1 MSSTTNTLH
10 VENLKVNYGNV
21 QALKGISFSV
31 PKGKIVSL
39 IGANGAGKTTTLKAV
54 SGSTTSEGNVFFNG
68 HSITNKQS
76 YQLVGEGLIHCPE
89 GRGIFPNLSVMENL
103 QLGIVGRQSAKEH
116 FQKNLENGFELF
128 PRLKE
133 RIKQS
138 AGTLSGGEQQ
148 MLAIARALIGEP
160 ELLLLDEPS
169 LGLAPQVVKLIF
181 EIVVRINSEKG
192 VTVLLVEQNA
202 KQALKIS
209 DYAYVLETGT
219 ISLEGKGSELLDNED
234 VKKIYLGEH

>member
-1 MSSTTNTLH
+1 MDTNNTLV
-10 VENLKVNYGNV
+10 VENLGVNFGNV
-21 QALKGISFSV
+21 QALKGISFKV

-39 IGANGAGKTTTLKAV
+39 IGANGAGKTTTLKAISGNV
-54 SGSTTSEGNVFFNG
+54 KSSGSVTFNNQ
-68 HSITNKQS
+68 SIAGLES
-76 YQLVGEGLIHCPE
+76 YQLVGNGLIHCPE
-89 GRGIFPNLSVMENL
+89 GRGIFPNLTVMENL
-103 QLGIVGRQSAKEH
+103 QLGIVGRASAKQGFE
-116 FQKNLENGFELF
+116 KNLENGFSLF

-133 RIKQS
+133 RITQA

-181 EIVVRINSEKG
+181 EIVVRINAEKG

-219 ISLEGKGSELLDNED
+219 ISLEGKGSDLLNNED

>member
-1 MSSTTNTLH
+1 MNILSVDSLS
-10 VENLKVNYGNV
+10 VNFGNV
-21 QALKGISFSV
+21 HALKGISFKV

-39 IGANGAGKTTTLKAV
+39 VGANGAGKTTTLKAI
-54 SGSTTSEGNVFFNG
+54 SGSVKSSGKVAFNDQAIDG
-68 HSITNKQS
+68 KESFE
-76 YQLVGEGLIHCPE
+76 LVGKGLIHCPE
-89 GRGIFPNLSVMENL
+89 GRGVFPNLSVMENL
-103 QLGIVGRQSAKEH
+103 QLGTVGRSHAKAN
-116 FQKNLENGFELF
+116 FDKNLEVGFHYF

-133 RIKQS
+133 RISQD

-148 MLAIARALIGEP
+148 MLAMARALIGEP

-181 EIVVRINSEKG
+181 EIIVKINQENKT
-192 VTVLLVEQNA
+192 TVLLVEQNA

-209 DYAYVLETGT
+209 DYAYVLETGK
-219 ISLEGKGSELLDNED
+219 ILLEGSGAVLLENDD

>member
-1 MSSTTNTLH
+1 MNTLA
-10 VENLKVNYGNV
+10 VENLKVNFGNV
-21 QALKGISFSV
+21 QALKGISFEV

-39 IGANGAGKTTTLKAV
+39 IGANGAGKTTTLKAISGNIKS
-54 SGSTTSEGNVFFNG
+54 SGSVSFN
-68 HSITNKQS
+68 NQS
-76 YQLVGEGLIHCPE
+76 TLGLESFTLVGQGLIHCPE
-89 GRGIFPNLSVMENL
+89 GRGIFPNLTVMENL
-103 QLGIVGRQSAKEH
+103 QLGVVGRASAKQH
-116 FQKNLENGFELF
+116 FDKNVENGFTLF

-133 RIKQS
+133 RINQL

-148 MLAIARALIGEP
+148 MLAIARALVGEP

-181 EIVVRINSEKG
+181 EIIVRINSEKQ

-209 DYAYVLETGT
+209 DYAYVLETGS
-219 ISLEGKGSELLDNED
+219 ISLQGKGSDLLNNDD

>member
-1 MSSTTNTLH
+1 MDANTL
-10 VENLKVNYGNV
+10 VVQDLKVNYGNV
-21 QALKGISFSV
+21 QALKGISFNV

-39 IGANGAGKTTTLKAV
+39 IGANGAGKTTTLRAISGNCPSNGSV
-54 SGSTTSEGNVFFNG
+54 SFHG
-68 HSITNKQS
+68 HSISNKQS

-89 GRGIFPNLSVMENL
+89 GRGIFPNLTVMENL
-103 QLGIVGRQSAKEH
+103 QLGIVGRDSAKAN
-116 FQKNLENGFELF
+116 FQKNLEIGFELF

-133 RIKQS
+133 RITQA

-181 EIVVRINSEKG
+181 EIVVKINKEKG

>member
-1 MSSTTNTLH
+1 MDTLN
-10 VENLKVNYGNV
+10 VEGLQVNFGNV
-21 QALKGISFSV
+21 QALKGISFKV

-39 IGANGAGKTTTLKAV
+39 IGANGAGKTTTLKAI
-54 SGSTTSEGNVFFNG
+54 SGNVKSTGSVIFQG
-68 HSITNKQS
+68 QS
-76 YQLVGEGLIHCPE
+76 TFGLESFQLVGNGLIHCPE
-89 GRGIFPNLSVMENL
+89 GRGIFPNLTVMENL
-103 QLGIVGRQSAKEH
+103 QLGIVGRHSAKEH
-116 FQKNLENGFELF
+116 FNKNLENGFTLF

-133 RIKQS
+133 RIGQM

-148 MLAIARALIGEP
+148 MLAIVRALIGEP

-181 EIVVRINSEKG
+181 EIVVKINAEKG

-219 ISLEGKGSELLDNED
+219 ISLEGKGSELLNNDD

>member
-1 MSSTTNTLH
+1 METLS
-10 VENLKVNYGNV
+10 VSDLQVNYGNV
-21 QALKGISFSV
+21 QALKGISFKV
-31 PKGKIVSL
+31 PKGQIVSL
-39 IGANGAGKTTTLKAV
+39 IGANGAGKTTTLKAI
-54 SGSTTSEGNVFFNG
+54 SGACAAKGTVVFNG
-68 HSITNKQS
+68 QNTSGLESFK
-76 YQLVGEGLIHCPE
+76 LVGQGLIHAPE
-89 GRGIFPNLSVMENL
+89 GRGIFPNLTVMENL
-103 QLGIVGRQSAKEH
+103 QLGIVGRHSAKMH
-116 FQKNLENGFELF
+116 FDKNLEDSFKLF
-128 PRLKE
+128 PRLQE
-133 RIKQS
+133 RIGQM

-181 EIVVRINSEKG
+181 DIVVRINKEKQ

-209 DYAYVLETGT
+209 HYAYVLETGK
-219 ISLEGKGSELLDNED
+219 ISLEGKGSDLLNNED

>member
-1 MSSTTNTLH
+1 MNILTVDGLA
-10 VENLKVNYGNV
+10 VNFGNV
-21 QALKGISFSV
+21 QALKGISFKV

-39 IGANGAGKTTTLKAV
+39 IGANGAGKTTTLKAI
-54 SGSTTSEGNVFFNG
+54 SGSVKSLGSVVFNE
-68 HSITNKQS
+68 HSIAGKES
-76 YQLVGEGLIHCPE
+76 FQLVAQGLIHAPE

-103 QLGIVGRQSAKEH
+103 QLGIVGRHTAKVN
-116 FQKNLENGFELF
+116 FNKNLEIGFNYF

-133 RIKQS
+133 RVAQA

-181 EIVVRINSEKG
+181 EIIVKINQDNKT
-192 VTVLLVEQNA
+192 TVLLVEQNA

-209 DYAYVLETGT
+209 DYAYVLETGK
-219 ISLEGKGSELLDNED
+219 ILLEGSGADLLNNED

>member
-1 MSSTTNTLH
+1 MENKLV
-10 VENLKVNYGNV
+10 VEGLQVNYGNV
-21 QALKGISFSV
+21 QALKGISFKV
-31 PKGKIVSL
+31 PKGQVVSL
-39 IGANGAGKTTTLKAV
+39 IGANGAGKTTTLKAI
-54 SGSTTSEGNVFFNG
+54 SGNCSSKGSVVFNG
-68 HSITNKQS
+68 HAVTGKQS

-89 GRGIFPNLSVMENL
+89 GRGIFPNLTVMENL
-103 QLGIVGRQSAKEH
+103 QLGIVGRASAKANFE
-116 FQKNLENGFELF
+116 KNLEEGFRLF

-133 RIKQS
+133 RITQV

-148 MLAIARALIGEP
+148 MLAIARALVGEP

-181 EIVVRINSEKG
+181 EIVVRINKEQG

-219 ISLEGKGSELLDNED
+219 ISLEGKGSELLNNED

>member
-1 MSSTTNTLH
+1 MDTLN
-10 VENLKVNYGNV
+10 VEGLQVNFGNV
-21 QALKGISFSV
+21 QALKGISFKV

-39 IGANGAGKTTTLKAV
+39 IGANGAGKTTTLKAI
-54 SGSTTSEGNVFFNG
+54 SGNVKSTGSVLFQG
-68 HSITNKQS
+68 QS
-76 YQLVGEGLIHCPE
+76 TFGQESFQLVGNGLIHCPE
-89 GRGIFPNLSVMENL
+89 GRGIFPNLTVMENL
-103 QLGIVGRQSAKEH
+103 QLGIVGRHSAKEH
-116 FQKNLENGFELF
+116 FNKNLENGFALF

-133 RIKQS
+133 RVGQM

-148 MLAIARALIGEP
+148 MLAIVRALIGEP

-181 EIVVRINSEKG
+181 EIVVKINAEKG

-219 ISLEGKGSELLDNED
+219 ISLEGKGSELLNNDD

>member
-1 MSSTTNTLH
+1 
-10 VENLKVNYGNV
+10 
-21 QALKGISFSV
+21 
-31 PKGKIVSL
+31 
-39 IGANGAGKTTTLKAV
+39 
-54 SGSTTSEGNVFFNG
+54 
-68 HSITNKQS
+68 
-76 YQLVGEGLIHCPE
+76 
-89 GRGIFPNLSVMENL
+89 MENL
-103 QLGIVGRQSAKEH
+103 QLGIVGRHSAKEH
-116 FQKNLENGFELF
+116 FNKNLENGFTLF

-133 RIKQS
+133 RIGQM

-148 MLAIARALIGEP
+148 MLAIVRALIGEP

-181 EIVVRINSEKG
+181 EIVVKINAEKG

-219 ISLEGKGSELLDNED
+219 ISLEGKGSELLNNDD

>member
-1 MSSTTNTLH
+1 MNILS
-10 VENLKVNYGNV
+10 VEALGVNFGNI
-21 QALKGISFSV
+21 QALKGISFKV
-31 PKGKIVSL
+31 TKGKIVSL
-39 IGANGAGKTTTLKAV
+39 IGANGAGKTTTLKAISGNCKS
-54 SGSTTSEGNVFFNG
+54 SGSVFFND
-68 HSITNKQS
+68 HSIINKES
-76 YQLVGEGLIHCPE
+76 FQLVGEGLIHCPE

-103 QLGIVGRQSAKEH
+103 QLGIVGRAHAKVNFE
-116 FQKNLENGFELF
+116 KNLESGFTYF

-133 RIKQS
+133 RISQA

-160 ELLLLDEPS
+160 QLLLLDEPS

-181 EIVVRINSEKG
+181 EIIVKINRDNKT
-192 VTVLLVEQNA
+192 TVLLVEQNA

-209 DYAYVLETGT
+209 DYAYVLETGK
-219 ISLEGKGSELLDNED
+219 ILLEGTGSELLTNEQ

>member
-1 MSSTTNTLH
+1 MDANTL
-10 VENLKVNYGNV
+10 VVQDLKVNYGNV
-21 QALKGISFSV
+21 SALKGISFNV

-39 IGANGAGKTTTLKAV
+39 IGANGAGKTTTLRAISGNCQSSGTV
-54 SGSTTSEGNVFFNG
+54 SFHG
-68 HSITNKQS
+68 HSIANKQS

-89 GRGIFPNLSVMENL
+89 GRGIFPNLTVMENL
-103 QLGIVGRQSAKEH
+103 QLGVVGRDSAKAN
-116 FQKNLENGFELF
+116 FQKNLDIGFELF

-133 RIKQS
+133 RVTQA

-181 EIVVRINSEKG
+181 EIVVKINKEKG

>member
-1 MSSTTNTLH
+1 MESNNTLI
-10 VENLKVNYGNV
+10 VEGLQVNYGNV
-21 QALKGISFSV
+21 QALKGISFAV

-39 IGANGAGKTTTLKAV
+39 IGANGAGKTTTLKAI
-54 SGSTTSEGNVFFNG
+54 SGFCQSGGSVVFNG
-68 HSITNKQS
+68 HPITNKQS
-76 YQLVGEGLIHCPE
+76 FQLVGEGLIHCPE
-89 GRGIFPNLSVMENL
+89 GRGVFPNLTVMENL
-103 QLGIVGRQSAKEH
+103 QLGTVGRASAMEH
-116 FQKNLENGFELF
+116 FEKNLENGFQLF

-133 RIKQS
+133 RINQL

-181 EIVVRINSEKG
+181 EIVVKINKEKG

-219 ISLEGKGSELLDNED
+219 ISLEGKGSELLDNDD

>member
-1 MSSTTNTLH
+1 MDTL
-10 VENLKVNYGNV
+10 VVDELQVNYGNV
-21 QALKGISFSV
+21 HALKSVSFRV
-31 PKGKIVSL
+31 PKGQIVSL
-39 IGANGAGKTTTLKAV
+39 IGANGAGKTTTLKAI
-54 SGSTTSEGNVFFNG
+54 SGAIGSTGTVVLNG
-68 HSITNKQS
+68 QNIAGLES
-76 YQLVGEGLIHCPE
+76 YKLVGQGLIHAPE
-89 GRGIFPNLSVMENL
+89 GRGIFPNLTVMENL
-103 QLGIVGRQSAKEH
+103 QLGIVGRHHAKVY
-116 FQKNLENGFELF
+116 FDKNLEEGFRLF

-133 RIKQS
+133 RINQM

-181 EIVVRINSEKG
+181 EIIVRINKEKQ

-209 DYAYVLETGT
+209 DYAYVLENGK
-219 ISLEGKGSELLDNED
+219 ISLHGKGSELLNNED

>member
-1 MSSTTNTLH
+1 METTLN
-10 VENLKVNYGNV
+10 VENLQVNYGNV
-21 QALKGISFSV
+21 QALKGISFKV

-39 IGANGAGKTTTLKAV
+39 IGANGAGKTTTLKAI
-54 SGSTTSEGNVFFNG
+54 SGNCKSVGNVIFNN
-68 HSITNKQS
+68 HPITNKES
-76 YQLVGEGLIHCPE
+76 FQLVGEGLIHCPE
-89 GRGIFPNLSVMENL
+89 GRGIFPNLTVMENL
-103 QLGIVGRQSAKEH
+103 QLGIVGRSSAKVN
-116 FQKNLENGFELF
+116 FQKNLDESFALF

-133 RIKQS
+133 RINQM

-169 LGLAPQVVKLIF
+169 LGLAPLVVKLIF
-181 EIVVRINSEKG
+181 EIVVRINKEKG

-209 DYAYVLETGT
+209 HYAYVLETGK
-219 ISLEGKGSELLDNED
+219 ILLEGSGADLLNNED

>member
-1 MSSTTNTLH
+1 MNILL
-10 VENLKVNYGNV
+10 VDGLAVNFGNV
-21 QALKGISFSV
+21 QALKGISFKV

-39 IGANGAGKTTTLKAV
+39 IGANGAGKTTTLKAI
-54 SGSTTSEGNVFFNG
+54 SGNVKSLGSVVFNEQTIAG
-68 HSITNKQS
+68 KESF
-76 YQLVGEGLIHCPE
+76 QLVGQGLIHCPE
-89 GRGIFPNLSVMENL
+89 GRGIFPNLTVMENL
-103 QLGIVGRQSAKEH
+103 QLGIVGRHSAKVNFE
-116 FQKNLENGFELF
+116 KNLEIGFNYF

-133 RIKQS
+133 RVSQL

-148 MLAIARALIGEP
+148 MLAIARALVGEP

-181 EIVVRINSEKG
+181 EIIVKINQENKT
-192 VTVLLVEQNA
+192 TVLLVEQNA

-209 DYAYVLETGT
+209 DYAYVLETGK
-219 ISLEGKGSELLDNED
+219 ILLEGTGAELLNNED

>member
-1 MSSTTNTLH
+1 MDTLT
-10 VENLKVNYGNV
+10 VSDLAVNYGNV
-21 QALKGISFSV
+21 QALKGVSFKV
-31 PKGKIVSL
+31 PKGQIVSL
-39 IGANGAGKTTTLKAV
+39 IGANGAGKTTTLKAI
-54 SGSTTSEGNVFFNG
+54 SGACASKGTVMFHGQPTTGME
-68 HSITNKQS
+68 S
-76 YQLVGEGLIHCPE
+76 YKLVGQGLIHAPE
-89 GRGIFPNLSVMENL
+89 GRGIFPNLTVMENL
-103 QLGIVGRQSAKEH
+103 QLGIVGRHSAKVN
-116 FQKNLENGFELF
+116 FQKNLEDSFKLF
-128 PRLKE
+128 PRLQE
-133 RIKQS
+133 RITQM

-181 EIVVRINSEKG
+181 DIIVRINKEKQ

-209 DYAYVLETGT
+209 HYAYVLETGK
-219 ISLEGKGSELLDNED
+219 ISLEGKGSDLLNNED

>member
-1 MSSTTNTLH
+1 MDTLV
-10 VENLKVNYGNV
+10 VEGLQVNYGNV
-21 QALKGISFSV
+21 QALKGVSFKV
-31 PKGKIVSL
+31 PKGQIVSL
-39 IGANGAGKTTTLKAV
+39 IGANGAGKTTTLKAI
-54 SGSTTSEGNVFFNG
+54 SGACSAKGTVVFNG
-68 HSITNKQS
+68 QPTTGMESFK
-76 YQLVGEGLIHCPE
+76 LVAQGLIHAPE
-89 GRGIFPNLSVMENL
+89 GRGIFPNLTVMENL
-103 QLGIVGRQSAKEH
+103 QLGIVGRHSAKVH
-116 FQKNLENGFELF
+116 FNKNLEEGFTLF

-133 RIKQS
+133 RVGQM

-181 EIVVRINSEKG
+181 DIIVRINKEKQ

-209 DYAYVLETGT
+209 HYAYVLETGK
-219 ISLEGKGSELLDNED
+219 ISLEGKGADLLNNED

>member
-1 MSSTTNTLH
+1 METTLSVTDLA
-10 VENLKVNYGNV
+10 VNYGNV
-21 QALKGISFSV
+21 QALKGVTFKV
-31 PKGKIVSL
+31 PKGQIVSL
-39 IGANGAGKTTTLKAV
+39 IGANGAGKTTTLKAI
-54 SGSTTSEGNVFFNG
+54 SGAIASKGTVVFNG
-68 HSITNKQS
+68 NNTSGLES
-76 YQLVGEGLIHCPE
+76 YKLVGQGLIHAPE
-89 GRGIFPNLSVMENL
+89 GRGIFPNLTVMENL
-103 QLGIVGRQSAKEH
+103 QLGIVGRHSAKIH
-116 FQKNLENGFELF
+116 FQKNLEEGFKLF
-128 PRLKE
+128 PRLQE
-133 RIKQS
+133 RIGQM

-181 EIVVRINSEKG
+181 DIIVRINKEKQ

-209 DYAYVLETGT
+209 HYAYVLETGK
-219 ISLEGKGSELLDNED
+219 ISLEGKGSDLLNNEE